1 VDRTSTRTGGT
12 TITVD
17 DLLTL
22 AVEGHGGLQRW
33 RRVSRFRAA
42 VSITGAIWTLV
53 GRPGLLDDV
62 VVEGDTGDQR
72 LTLSP
77 FPQHGCYTTWQ
88 PDRQTIRTAAGT
100 VLAERRD
107 PPAAAFCGRA
117 RRWDAFQVAYV
128 AGQGAWNDLCTPF
141 LFARDDFVTEES
153 WPWLEHGQLWRTL
166 LVTYPD
172 TVVTHCRQQT
182 CYVDDT
188 GLLRRLDYAVDVLG
202 GGGAVQYPSRYRE
215 FDGIMVPTRRR
226 VYARDAEGF
235 PILDTVSIAIDLAHV
250 SFD

>member
-1 VDRTSTRTGGT
+1 M
-12 TITVD
+12 
-17 DLLTL
+17 
-22 AVEGHGGLQRW
+22 
-33 RRVSRFRAA
+33 
-42 VSITGAIWTLV
+42 
-53 GRPGLLDDV
+53 
-62 VVEGDTGDQR
+62 
-72 LTLSP
+72 
-77 FPQHGCYTTWQ
+77 
-88 PDRQTIRTAAGT
+88 
-100 VLAERRD
+100 
-107 PPAAAFCGRA
+107 
-117 RRWDAFQVAYV
+117 
-128 AGQGAWNDLCTPF
+128 
-141 LFARDDFVTEES
+141 
-153 WPWLEHGQLWRTL
+153 
-166 LVTYPD
+166 TYPD